1 MRNAPI
7 LSGMRTEQPSN
18 RLFAITDFAIRIAAI
33 GRASSLQSRFPA
45 LRTDADALLF
55 SAKSFTAAMLA
66 YYIALRAG
74 VPKPSWAIVTVY
86 IVSQNSA
93 GASLS
98 RGVYR
103 FAGTI
108 IGAVATVAIIP
119 CFVNDPLVCSVVLA
133 SWIGLCLYLSL
144 LDRTARA
151 YAFVLSG
158 YTASLIGFPG
168 VFNPAA
174 IFDTASVRVQEIS
187 IGILCA
193 VLVHRFV
200 LPKRMTG
207 QFTAKLSATLRDA
220 RRLAGDALHGSSGE
234 AIRRDRDRL
243 AGDLLALQGL
253 AGHLPYDPVPVT
265 PSRQTL
271 QLIHD
276 RLARLLPLATEVGD
290 RIHALRSGD
299 HGLPDELAAL
309 MDEAGRW
316 LVVADGAVRDAVAIR
331 LVDRARTVRTGIAAQ
346 AVTVGDR
353 LAANLAG
360 HLAEMFGLLHECDRL
375 ERIIVRSGGRTA
387 IAATRP
393 PDAASHRRAR
403 RATGYVYHRDPWM
416 AARSALGAVAGIVI
430 GCAFWIWSAWPEGG
444 MAVSILGVCCALF
457 GNVDTPAPNVVKYM
471 TGSVAGVAISL
482 LYSFAILPRV
492 TDFAGLVAVLA
503 PAFLFAGSLQA
514 RPPTTYMALGITLTI
529 PILSGLGA
537 TYAGDFAG
545 SLNSVIALFAAT
557 GFAVVSMSLFQ
568 TIPVDAAIGR
578 LLRLNRQD
586 VRRRALGGGSNEAL
600 WTSLMIDRT
609 ALLLPR
615 LRLSGTSHP
624 DVLDDTLHHLRVGHA
639 AGRLSQA
646 IRHLDGNDGGI
657 AHDGFELLTAIALRF
672 GPGYR
677 AGPSDALA
685 LRRRIEA
692 LTARVADA
700 PIADRALLLDLLIDL
715 RFALGPGG
723 AMTWENDR

>member
-1 MRNAPI
+1 
-7 LSGMRTEQPSN
+7 MRTNSPSN
-18 RLFAITDFAIRIAAI
+18 RLLTATGIA
-33 GRASSLQSRFPA
+33 L

-55 SAKSFTAAMLA
+55 SVKSFAAAMLA

-86 IVSQNSA
+86 IVSQTSA

-108 IGAVATVAIIP
+108 VGAAATVAIIP

-133 SWIGLCLYLSL
+133 GWIGLCLYLSL

-220 RRLAGDALHGSSGE
+220 RRLAGDALRGSSGPE
-234 AIRRDRDRL
+234 IRRDRDRL

-253 AGHLPYDPVPVT
+253 AGHLPYDPVPVA
-265 PSRQTL
+265 PSRETL
-271 QLIHD
+271 HLIHD

-299 HGLPDELAAL
+299 RGLPDELPDELAAL
-309 MDEAGRW
+309 LDEAGRW
-316 LVVADGAVRDAVAIR
+316 LAAADAAGRDAVAIR
-331 LVDRARTVRTGIAAQ
+331 LIDRARTLRAGIAAE
-346 AVTVGDR
+346 AVTAGDR

-360 HLAEMFGLLHECDRL
+360 HLAEMIGLLHECDRL
-375 ERIIVRSGGRTA
+375 GRIVGRSSARTA
-387 IAATRP
+387 IAATML
-393 PDAASHRRAR
+393 PDAASHRRAG

-416 AARSALGAVAGIVI
+416 AAWSALGAVAGIVI

-444 MAVSILGVCCALF
+444 LAVSILGVCCALF

-471 TGSVAGVAISL
+471 TGSVVGVAVSL
-482 LYSFAILPRV
+482 VYGFAILPRV
-492 TDFAGLVAVLA
+492 TDFAGLAAVLA
-503 PAFLFAGSLQA
+503 PAFLVAGSLQA

-545 SLNSVIALFAAT
+545 SLNSVVALFAAT

-578 LLRLNRQD
+578 LLRLNRRD
-586 VRRRALGGGSNEAL
+586 VRRRALGGAPDEAL

-615 LRLSGTSHP
+615 LRLSGASHP

-639 AGRLSQA
+639 AGRLHRA
-646 IRHLDGNDGGI
+646 IRHLGGNDGASDGEI
-657 AHDGFELLTAIALRF
+657 AYDGFELLTAIALRF

-677 AGPSDALA
+677 AGPSDTIALH
-685 LRRRIEA
+685 RRIEA
-692 LTARVADA
+692 LTARIADGPIVDGPTA
-700 PIADRALLLDLLIDL
+700 DGPIADRALLLDLLIDL

-723 AMTWENDR
+723 AATWENDR

>member
-1 MRNAPI
+1 M
-7 LSGMRTEQPSN
+7 
-18 RLFAITDFAIRIAAI
+18 
-33 GRASSLQSRFPA
+33 
-45 LRTDADALLF
+45 RTDADALLF
-55 SAKSFTAAMLA
+55 SAKSFAAAMLA

-103 FAGTI
+103 FAGTVV
-108 IGAVATVAIIP
+108 GAVATVAIIP
-119 CFVNDPLVCSVVLA
+119 SFVNDPIVCSMVLA
-133 SWIGLCLYLSL
+133 GWIGLCLTLSL

-220 RRLAGDALHGSSGE
+220 RRLAGDALRGNSGQE
-234 AIRRDRDRL
+234 TRRDRDRL

-265 PSRQTL
+265 PSLETL

-276 RLARLLPLATEVGD
+276 RLARLLPLATEVEE
-290 RIHALRSGD
+290 RIHALRTGNHS
-299 HGLPDELAAL
+299 LPDDLTALLGGLDCWFAA
-309 MDEAGRW
+309 
-316 LVVADGAVRDAVAIR
+316 ADAVGRDAGAIQ
-331 LVDRARTVRTGIAAQ
+331 LIHRARTVRTRIAAD

-360 HLAEMFGLLHECDRL
+360 HLAEMIGLLHECDRL
-375 ERIIVRSGGRTA
+375 ERSLAR
-387 IAATRP
+387 AAARP
-393 PDAASHRRAR
+393 PDSASHLRSG

-416 AARSALGAVAGIVI
+416 AARSALGAVVGIVI

-444 MAVSILGVCCALF
+444 LAVSILGVCCALF

-471 TGSVAGVAISL
+471 AGSVVGVAVSL
-482 LYSFAILPRV
+482 VYSFVVLPRV

-503 PAFLFAGSLQA
+503 PAFLVAGSLQA
-514 RPPTTYMALGITLTI
+514 RPPTAFMALGITLTI

-537 TYAGDFAG
+537 TYASDFAG
-545 SLNSVIALFAAT
+545 SLNSIVALFAAT

-586 VRRRALGGGSNEAL
+586 VRRRALGGGPDEAH

-639 AGRLSQA
+639 AGRLHQA
-646 IRHLDGNDGGI
+646 IRQVDADDGADNDGRIGN
-657 AHDGFELLTAIALRF
+657 DGFELLTAIALRF

-677 AGPSDALA
+677 AEPSDAIA
-685 LRRRIEA
+685 LHRRIET
-692 LTARVADA
+692 LMAR
-700 PIADRALLLDLLIDL
+700 IAESPTVDRVRLLDLLIDL
-715 RFALGPGG
+715 RFALGPSG
-723 AMTWENDR
+723 AMNWENDR

>member
-1 MRNAPI
+1 
-7 LSGMRTEQPSN
+7 MRTEHPS
-18 RLFAITDFAIRIAAI
+18 IRPLAATWIVAAWIVAAWIAAAWISI
-33 GRASSLQSRFPA
+33 GRAAPVQSRLPA
-45 LRTDADALLF
+45 LRADADALLF
-55 SAKSFTAAMLA
+55 SAKSFAAAMLA

-74 VPKPSWAIVTVY
+74 LPKPYWAILTVY

-98 RGVYR
+98 RGVHR
-103 FAGTI
+103 FAGTLA
-108 IGAVATVAIIP
+108 GAVATVAIIP
-119 CFVNDPLVCSVVLA
+119 CFVNEPIVCSAVLA
-133 SWIGLCLYLSL
+133 CWIGLCLYLSL

-158 YTASLIGFPG
+158 YTASLIGFPS
-168 VFNPAA
+168 VFDPAA
-174 IFDTASVRVQEIS
+174 VFDTASVRVQEIS

-193 VLVHRFV
+193 VLLHRFI

-207 QFTAKLSATLRDA
+207 QFTARLSATLRDA
-220 RRLAGDALHGSSGE
+220 RRLAGDALAGTSGPQ
-234 AIRRDRDRL
+234 IRRDRDRL
-243 AGDLLALQGL
+243 AADLLALQGL

-265 PSRQTL
+265 PSRETL

-276 RLARLLPLATEVGD
+276 RLARLLPLATDVED
-290 RIHALRSGD
+290 RIHALRTGGHSPPG
-299 HGLPDELAAL
+299 ELAAL
-309 MDEAGRW
+309 LDGVGRW
-316 LVVADGAVRDAVAIR
+316 SATADAAGRDAVAVQLIE
-331 LVDRARTVRTGIAAQ
+331 RARTARMRIAAN
-346 AVTVGDR
+346 AATAGDR
-353 LAANLAG
+353 IAANLAG
-360 HLAEMFGLLHECDRL
+360 HLAEMTGLLHECDRL
-375 ERIIVRSGGRTA
+375 ERSLARAAVRS
-387 IAATRP
+387 
-393 PDAASHRRAR
+393 PDAASHLRSG

-416 AARSALGAVAGIVI
+416 AARSALGAVVGIVV

-444 MAVSILGVCCALF
+444 LAASILGVCCALF

-471 TGSVAGVAISL
+471 IGSVAGVAVSL
-482 LYSFAILPRV
+482 VYSFVILPRV

-503 PAFLFAGSLQA
+503 PAFLIAGSLQA
-514 RPPTTYMALGITLTI
+514 RPPTAFMALGITLTI

-545 SLNSVIALFAAT
+545 SLNSVVALFAAM
-557 GFAVVSMSLFQ
+557 GFAAVSMSLFQ

-586 VRRRALGGGSNEAL
+586 VRRRALGGGPDEAH

-615 LRLSGTSHP
+615 LRLSGKPHP

-639 AGRLSQA
+639 AGRLHRA
-646 IRHLDGNDGGI
+646 IRHSDVNDGGSNEGRI
-657 AHDGFELLTAIALRF
+657 GRDGFELLTAIALRF

-677 AGPSDALA
+677 AGPSDAVA
-685 LRRRIEA
+685 LHRRIET
-692 LTARVADA
+692 LMAR
-700 PIADRALLLDLLIDL
+700 IADSPIKDRVQLLDLLIDL

-723 AMTWENDR
+723 AVTWENGR

>member
-1 MRNAPI
+1 M
-7 LSGMRTEQPSN
+7 N
-18 RLFAITDFAIRIAAI
+18 RFLTATGIA
-33 GRASSLQSRFPA
+33 L
-45 LRTDADALLF
+45 LRSDADALLF
-55 SAKSFTAAMLA
+55 SAKSFAAAMLA

-93 GASLS
+93 GASLG

-108 IGAVATVAIIP
+108 VGAVATVAIVP

-133 SWIGLCLYLSL
+133 GWIGLCLYFSL

-168 VFNPAA
+168 VFHPAA

-220 RRLAGDALHGSSGE
+220 RRLAGDALHGRSGQGF
-234 AIRRDRDRL
+234 RHDRDRL

-253 AGHLPYDPVPVT
+253 AAHLPYDPVPVT
-265 PSRQTL
+265 PSLETL
-271 QLIHD
+271 HLIHD

-299 HGLPDELAAL
+299 RSLRNERPNELADELAAL
-309 MDEAGRW
+309 
-316 LVVADGAVRDAVAIR
+316 LDGAGDWLAAADAAGRDAVAIR
-331 LVDRARTVRTGIAAQ
+331 LIDRARTLRTRIAAE
-346 AVTVGDR
+346 AATAGDR

-360 HLAEMFGLLHECDRL
+360 HLAEMIGLLHECDRL
-375 ERIIVRSGGRTA
+375 GRIVGRSSARTA
-387 IAATRP
+387 LATPRP
-393 PDAASHRRAR
+393 PDAASHRRAG

-444 MAVSILGVCCALF
+444 LAVSILGVCCALF

-471 TGSVAGVAISL
+471 TGSVVGVAVSL
-482 LYSFAILPRV
+482 VYSFAILPRV
-492 TDFAGLVAVLA
+492 TDFAGLAAVLA
-503 PAFLFAGSLQA
+503 PAFLVAGSLQA
-514 RPPTTYMALGITLTI
+514 RPTTAYMALGITLTI

-537 TYAGDFAG
+537 SYAGDFAG
-545 SLNSVIALFAAT
+545 SLNSVVALFAAT
-557 GFAVVSMSLFQ
+557 GFAVASMSLFQ

-578 LLRLNRQD
+578 LLRLNRRD
-586 VRRRALGGGSNEAL
+586 VRRRALGGAPDEAL

-639 AGRLSQA
+639 AGRLHRA
-646 IRHLDGNDGGI
+646 IRHLGANDGEI

-677 AGPSDALA
+677 AGPSDATA
-685 LRRRIEA
+685 LHRRIEA
-692 LTARVADA
+692 LAARIADS
-700 PIADRALLLDLLIDL
+700 PPADRALLLDLLIDL

-723 AMTWENDR
+723 AVSWETDR

>member
-1 MRNAPI
+1 
-7 LSGMRTEQPSN
+7 MRTEHPSK
-18 RLFAITDFAIRIAAI
+18 RHFAITGIAAI
-33 GRASSLQSRFPA
+33 GRAWSLQSRLPV
-45 LRTDADALLF
+45 LRADADALLF
-55 SAKSFTAAMLA
+55 SAKSFAAAMLA

-103 FAGTI
+103 FVGTI
-108 IGAVATVAIIP
+108 VGAVATVAIIP
-119 CFVNDPLVCSVVLA
+119 CFVNDPIVCSVVLA

-220 RRLAGDALHGSSGE
+220 RRLAGDALRGSSGQ

-253 AGHLPYDPVPVT
+253 AAHLPYDPVPVT
-265 PSRQTL
+265 PSLETL
-271 QLIHD
+271 QLVHD
-276 RLARLLPLATEVGD
+276 RLARLLPLATEVED
-290 RIHALRSGD
+290 RIHALRTGD
-299 HGLPDELAAL
+299 HHLPDELTALLDGVGHWVAA
-309 MDEAGRW
+309 
-316 LVVADGAVRDAVAIR
+316 ADAADRDAVAIR
-331 LVDRARTVRTGIAAQ
+331 LIDRAKTVRTRIAEEAMT
-346 AVTVGDR
+346 AGDR
-353 LAANLAG
+353 LASNLAG
-360 HLAEMFGLLHECDRL
+360 HLAEMIGLLHECDRL
-375 ERIIVRSGGRTA
+375 ERIIVRRGVRRGARTA
-387 IAATRP
+387 IAASRP
-393 PDAASHRRAR
+393 PAAASHLRSR

-457 GNVDTPAPNVVKYM
+457 GNVDTPVPNVVKF
-471 TGSVAGVAISL
+471 TVGSVAGVAISL
-482 LYSFAILPRV
+482 AYSFVILPRV

-503 PAFLFAGSLQA
+503 PTFLFAGSLQA
-514 RPPTTYMALGITLTI
+514 RPPSTYMALGITLTI

-537 TYAGDFAG
+537 TYTGDFAG

-557 GFAVVSMSLFQ
+557 GFAVVSMGLFQ

-586 VRRRALGGGSNEAL
+586 VRRRALGGGSDEAL

-615 LRLSGTSHP
+615 LRLSRKSHP

-639 AGRLSQA
+639 ANRFYQA
-646 IRHLDGNDGGI
+646 IRHLDGNDGEIGY
-657 AHDGFELLTAIALRF
+657 DGVELLTAIALRF

-677 AGPSDALA
+677 AEPSDAVA
-685 LRRRIEA
+685 LHRRIEA
-692 LTARVADA
+692 LMARIADS
-700 PIADRALLLDLLIDL
+700 PIADRIQLLDLLIDL
-715 RFALGPGG
+715 RFALGLGS
-723 AMTWENDR
+723 AVNRENDR

>member
-1 MRNAPI
+1 MRN
-7 LSGMRTEQPSN
+7 EQPSN
-18 RLFAITDFAIRIAAI
+18 RLFAITGIAAI
-33 GRASSLQSRFPA
+33 GRAWSLQSRMPV
-45 LRTDADALLF
+45 LRADADALLF
-55 SAKSFTAAMLA
+55 SAKSFAAAMLA

-103 FAGTI
+103 FVGTI
-108 IGAVATVAIIP
+108 VGAVATVAIIP
-119 CFVNDPLVCSVVLA
+119 CFVNDPIVCSVVLA

-200 LPKRMTG
+200 LPKRMTD
-207 QFTAKLSATLRDA
+207 QFTARLSETLRDA
-220 RRLAGDALHGSSGE
+220 RRLAGDALRGSSGQ

-265 PSRQTL
+265 PSRETL

-290 RIHALRSGD
+290 RIHALRTGD
-299 HGLPDELAAL
+299 HRLHDELTALLDGVGHWVAA
-309 MDEAGRW
+309 AHA
-316 LVVADGAVRDAVAIR
+316 ADRDAVAIR
-331 LVDRARTVRTGIAAQ
+331 LIDRAKTVRARMAAE
-346 AVTVGDR
+346 AMTAGDG

-360 HLAEMFGLLHECDRL
+360 HLAEMICLLHECDRL
-375 ERIIVRSGGRTA
+375 ERIIVRRGAWTGTRTA
-387 IAATRP
+387 TAAARP
-393 PDAASHRRAR
+393 PDAASPLRSR

-471 TGSVAGVAISL
+471 VGSVAGVAISL
-482 LYSFAILPRV
+482 VYSFVILPRV
-492 TDFAGLVAVLA
+492 TDFTGLVAVLA

-537 TYAGDFAG
+537 TYSGDFAG
-545 SLNSVIALFAAT
+545 SLNSIIALFAAT
-557 GFAVVSMSLFQ
+557 GFAVVSMGLFQ

-578 LLRLNRQD
+578 LIRLNRQD
-586 VRRRALGGGSNEAL
+586 VRRRALGGGSDEAL

-615 LRLSGTSHP
+615 LRLSGKSYP

-639 AGRLSQA
+639 ASRFYQA
-646 IRHLDGNDGGI
+646 IRHVDGNDGANDDSEIGY
-657 AHDGFELLTAIALRF
+657 DGFELLTAIALRF

-677 AGPSDALA
+677 AEPSDAIA
-685 LRRRIEA
+685 LHRRIEA
-692 LTARVADA
+692 LMVRIADS
-700 PIADRALLLDLLIDL
+700 PIADRILLLDLLIDL

-723 AMTWENDR
+723 AVYRENDR

>member
-1 MRNAPI
+1 
-7 LSGMRTEQPSN
+7 MRTEHPSN
-18 RLFAITDFAIRIAAI
+18 RLVTATGIAIWIAAI
-33 GRASSLQSRFPA
+33 GRACSRQSWTPA
-45 LRTDADALLF
+45 LRADADALLF
-55 SAKSFTAAMLA
+55 SVKSFAAAMLA
-66 YYIALRAG
+66 YYFALRVG
-74 VPKPSWAIVTVY
+74 LPKPSWAILTVY

-103 FAGTI
+103 FAGTVV
-108 IGAVATVAIIP
+108 GAVATVAIIP
-119 CFVNDPLVCSVVLA
+119 FFVNDPIVCSVVLA
-133 SWIGLCLYLSL
+133 CWIGLCLYLSL

-158 YTASLIGFPG
+158 YTASLIGFPS

-174 IFDTASVRVQEIS
+174 VFDTASVRVQEIS

-193 VLVHRFV
+193 ILVHRFI

-207 QFTAKLSATLRDA
+207 QFAAKLSATLRDA
-220 RRLAGDALHGSSGE
+220 RRLAGDALRGTSGQVT
-234 AIRRDRDRL
+234 RRDRDRL

-265 PSRQTL
+265 PSLETL

-276 RLARLLPLATEVGD
+276 RLARLLPLATEVVD
-290 RIHALRSGD
+290 RVHALRSGN
-299 HGLPDELAAL
+299 HTLPDELTVLLGEVEHWFAAA
-309 MDEAGRW
+309 DAAGRD
-316 LVVADGAVRDAVAIR
+316 VVAIR
-331 LVDRARTVRTGIAAQ
+331 LIDRAQTVRTRIAAD
-346 AVTVGDR
+346 AVTAGDR
-353 LAANLAG
+353 LAANLVG
-360 HLAEMFGLLHECDRL
+360 YLAEMICLLHDCDRL
-375 ERIIVRSGGRTA
+375 ERTIITA
-387 IAATRP
+387 QSSDT
-393 PDAASHRRAR
+393 ASHLRSR

-444 MAVSILGVCCALF
+444 LAVSILGVCCALF
-457 GNVDTPAPNVVKYM
+457 GNVDVPAPNVVKYM
-471 TGSVAGVAISL
+471 AGSVAGVAISL
-482 LYSFAILPRV
+482 IYSFVILPRV
-492 TDFAGLVAVLA
+492 TDFVGLVAVLA

-514 RPPTTYMALGITLTI
+514 RPPTTFMALGITLTI
-529 PILSGLGA
+529 PILSGLGTA
-537 TYAGDFAG
+537 YAGDFAG
-545 SLNSVIALFAAT
+545 SLNSVIALFAAI

-586 VRRRALGGGSNEAL
+586 VRQRALGGGPDEAR

-615 LRLSGTSHP
+615 LRLSGKSHP

-639 AGRLSQA
+639 ASRLYQA
-646 IRHLDGNDGGI
+646 IRQVDANDGGNNDGQI
-657 AHDGFELLTAIALRF
+657 SHDGFELLTAIALRF

-677 AGPSDALA
+677 AGLSDAIA
-685 LRRRIEA
+685 LQRRIGM
-692 LTARVADA
+692 LMARVADSS
-700 PIADRALLLDLLIDL
+700 IKDRDLLLDLLIDL
-715 RFALGPGG
+715 RFALGPSG
-723 AMTWENDR
+723 ASNWENDR

>member
-1 MRNAPI
+1 
-7 LSGMRTEQPSN
+7 MRTEHPSN
-18 RLFAITDFAIRIAAI
+18 RLFAVTGIAIRIAAI
-33 GRASSLQSRFPA
+33 GHAWSLQSRFPA

-55 SAKSFTAAMLA
+55 SAKSFAAAMLA

-103 FAGTI
+103 FAGTVV
-108 IGAVATVAIIP
+108 GAVATVAIIP
-119 CFVNDPLVCSVVLA
+119 SFVNDPIVCSMVLA
-133 SWIGLCLYLSL
+133 GWIGLCLTLSL

-220 RRLAGDALHGSSGE
+220 RRLAGDALRGNSGQE
-234 AIRRDRDRL
+234 TRRDRDRL

-265 PSRQTL
+265 PNLETL

-276 RLARLLPLATEVGD
+276 RLVRLLPLATEVEE
-290 RIHALRSGD
+290 RIHALRTGNHS
-299 HGLPDELAAL
+299 LPDDLTALLGELDCWFAA
-309 MDEAGRW
+309 
-316 LVVADGAVRDAVAIR
+316 ADAVGRDAGAIQ
-331 LVDRARTVRTGIAAQ
+331 LIHRARTVRTRIAAD

-360 HLAEMFGLLHECDRL
+360 HLAEMIGLLHECDRL
-375 ERIIVRSGGRTA
+375 ERSLAR
-387 IAATRP
+387 AAARP
-393 PDAASHRRAR
+393 PDSASHLRSG

-430 GCAFWIWSAWPEGG
+430 GCALWIWSAWPEGG
-444 MAVSILGVCCALF
+444 LAVSILGVCCALF

-471 TGSVAGVAISL
+471 AGSVVGVAVSL
-482 LYSFAILPRV
+482 VYSFVVLPRV

-503 PAFLFAGSLQA
+503 PAFLVAGSLQA
-514 RPPTTYMALGITLTI
+514 RPPTAFMALGITLTI

-545 SLNSVIALFAAT
+545 SLNSIVALFAAT

-586 VRRRALGGGSNEAL
+586 VRRRALGGGPDEAH

-639 AGRLSQA
+639 AGRLHQA
-646 IRHLDGNDGGI
+646 IRQVDADDGADNDGRIGN
-657 AHDGFELLTAIALRF
+657 DGFELLTAIVLRF

-677 AGPSDALA
+677 AEPSDAVA
-685 LRRRIEA
+685 LHRRIET
-692 LTARVADA
+692 LMARIAES
-700 PIADRALLLDLLIDL
+700 PTADRVRLLDLLINL
-715 RFALGPGG
+715 RFALGPSG
-723 AMTWENDR
+723 AMNWENDR

>member
-1 MRNAPI
+1 
-7 LSGMRTEQPSN
+7 MRTEQPSN
-18 RLFAITDFAIRIAAI
+18 RLFAITGIAAI
-33 GRASSLQSRFPA
+33 GRAWSLQSRMPE

-55 SAKSFTAAMLA
+55 SAKSFAAAMLA

-103 FAGTI
+103 FVGTI
-108 IGAVATVAIIP
+108 VGAVATVAIIP
-119 CFVNDPLVCSVVLA
+119 CFVNDPIVCSVVLA
-133 SWIGLCLYLSL
+133 GWIGLCLYLSL

-168 VFNPAA
+168 VFDPAA

-220 RRLAGDALHGSSGE
+220 RRLAEDALRGSSGQ

-253 AGHLPYDPVPVT
+253 AAHLPYDPVPVK
-265 PSRQTL
+265 PNRQTL

-276 RLARLLPLATEVGD
+276 RLAQLLPLATEVED
-290 RIHALRSGD
+290 RIHALRTGD
-299 HGLPDELAAL
+299 HRLPDDLTGL
-309 MDEAGRW
+309 
-316 LVVADGAVRDAVAIR
+316 LDGAGHWIAAADAADRDAVAIR
-331 LVDRARTVRTGIAAQ
+331 LIDRAKTVRTRMAAE
-346 AVTVGDR
+346 AMTVGDR

-360 HLAEMFGLLHECDRL
+360 HLAEMIGLLHECDRL
-375 ERIIVRSGGRTA
+375 ERIIGRGARTGTRTA
-387 IAATRP
+387 IAAARP
-393 PDAASHRRAR
+393 PDAALHLRSR

-444 MAVSILGVCCALF
+444 LAVSILGVCCALF

-471 TGSVAGVAISL
+471 VGSVAGVAISL
-482 LYSFAILPRV
+482 VYSFVILPRV
-492 TDFAGLVAVLA
+492 TDFAGLAAVLA
-503 PAFLFAGSLQA
+503 PAFLIAGSLQA

-545 SLNSVIALFAAT
+545 WLNSVIALFAAT
-557 GFAVVSMSLFQ
+557 GFAVVSMGLFQ
-568 TIPVDAAIGR
+568 TIPADAAIGR
-578 LLRLNRQD
+578 LLRLNRRD
-586 VRRRALGGGSNEAL
+586 VRRRALGGGSDEAL

-615 LRLSGTSHP
+615 LRLSGKSHP

-639 AGRLSQA
+639 ASRFYQA
-646 IRHLDGNDGGI
+646 IRHVDGNDG
-657 AHDGFELLTAIALRF
+657 ANNDGKIGCDGLELLTAIALRF

-677 AGPSDALA
+677 AGPSDAIA
-685 LRRRIEA
+685 LHRRIEA
-692 LTARVADA
+692 LMSRIADS
-700 PIADRALLLDLLIDL
+700 PIADRVLLLDLLIDL

-723 AMTWENDR
+723 AVNCENDR

>member
-1 MRNAPI
+1 
-7 LSGMRTEQPSN
+7 MRTHHPSN
-18 RLFAITDFAIRIAAI
+18 RLLTATGIA
-33 GRASSLQSRFPA
+33 L

-55 SAKSFTAAMLA
+55 SAKSFAAAMLA

-86 IVSQNSA
+86 IVSQTSA

-108 IGAVATVAIIP
+108 VGAAATVAIVP

-133 SWIGLCLYLSL
+133 GWIGLCLYLSL

-220 RRLAGDALHGSSGE
+220 RRLAGDALHGSSGPE
-234 AIRRDRDRL
+234 IRRDRDRL

-265 PSRQTL
+265 PSRETL
-271 QLIHD
+271 HLIHD

-290 RIHALRSGD
+290 RIHALHSKDRS
-299 HGLPDELAAL
+299 LPDALAAL
-309 MDEAGRW
+309 LDEAGRW
-316 LVVADGAVRDAVAIR
+316 LAAADAAGRDAVAIR
-331 LVDRARTVRTGIAAQ
+331 LIDRARTLRTRIAGE
-346 AVTVGDR
+346 AVTAGDR

-360 HLAEMFGLLHECDRL
+360 HLAELIGLLHECDRL
-375 ERIIVRSGGRTA
+375 GRIVVRSSARTA
-387 IAATRP
+387 IAATMP
-393 PDAASHRRAR
+393 PDAASHRPSG

-444 MAVSILGVCCALF
+444 LAVSILGVCCALF

-471 TGSVAGVAISL
+471 TGSLVGVAVSL
-482 LYSFAILPRV
+482 VYGFAILPRV
-492 TDFAGLVAVLA
+492 TDFVGLAAVLA
-503 PAFLFAGSLQA
+503 PAFLVAGSLQA

-537 TYAGDFAG
+537 SYAGDFAG
-545 SLNSVIALFAAT
+545 SLNSVVALFAAT

-578 LLRLNRQD
+578 LLRLNRRD
-586 VRRRALGGGSNEAL
+586 VRRRALGGAPDEAL

-615 LRLSGTSHP
+615 LRLSGASHP

-639 AGRLSQA
+639 AGRLHRA
-646 IRHLDGNDGGI
+646 IRHLDGKDGPSDGEI

-677 AGPSDALA
+677 AGPSDASA
-685 LRRRIEA
+685 LHRRVEA
-692 LTARVADA
+692 LMARIAESPTADG
-700 PIADRALLLDLLIDL
+700 PTADRALLLDLLIDL

-723 AMTWENDR
+723 AVAWENDR

>member
-1 MRNAPI
+1 
-7 LSGMRTEQPSN
+7 MRTHHPSN
-18 RLFAITDFAIRIAAI
+18 RLLTATGIA
-33 GRASSLQSRFPA
+33 F

-55 SAKSFTAAMLA
+55 SAKSFAAAMLA

-86 IVSQNSA
+86 IVSQTSA

-108 IGAVATVAIIP
+108 VGAVATVAIIP

-133 SWIGLCLYLSL
+133 GWIGLCFYLSL

-220 RRLAGDALHGSSGE
+220 RRLAGDALRGSSGPE
-234 AIRRDRDRL
+234 IRRDRDRL

-265 PSRQTL
+265 PSRETL
-271 QLIHD
+271 HLIHD

-299 HGLPDELAAL
+299 RSLPDELPDELPNELAAL
-309 MDEAGRW
+309 LDEAGRW
-316 LVVADGAVRDAVAIR
+316 LAAADAAGRDAVAIR
-331 LVDRARTVRTGIAAQ
+331 LIDRARTLRTRIAAE
-346 AVTVGDR
+346 AATAGDR

-360 HLAEMFGLLHECDRL
+360 HLAEMIGLLHECDRL
-375 ERIIVRSGGRTA
+375 GRIVGRSSARTA
-387 IAATRP
+387 IAATMP
-393 PDAASHRRAR
+393 PDAASHRRAG

-444 MAVSILGVCCALF
+444 LAVSILGVCCALF

-471 TGSVAGVAISL
+471 TGSVIGVAVSL
-482 LYSFAILPRV
+482 VYGFAILPRV
-492 TDFAGLVAVLA
+492 TDFAGLAAVLA
-503 PAFLFAGSLQA
+503 PAFLVAGSLQA

-537 TYAGDFAG
+537 SYAGDFAG
-545 SLNSVIALFAAT
+545 SLNSVVALFAAT

-578 LLRLNRQD
+578 LLRLNRRD
-586 VRRRALGGGSNEAL
+586 VRRRALGGAPDEAL

-615 LRLSGTSHP
+615 LRLSGASHP

-639 AGRLSQA
+639 VGRLHRA
-646 IRHLDGNDGGI
+646 IRRLDASDGASDGEI

-677 AGPSDALA
+677 VGPSDAAA
-685 LRRRIEA
+685 LHRRIEA
-692 LTARVADA
+692 LTARIADS
-700 PIADRALLLDLLIDL
+700 PIANRALLLDLLIDL

-723 AMTWENDR
+723 AATWENDR

>member
-1 MRNAPI
+1 
-7 LSGMRTEQPSN
+7 MRTHSPSN
-18 RLFAITDFAIRIAAI
+18 RLLTATGIA
-33 GRASSLQSRFPA
+33 L

-55 SAKSFTAAMLA
+55 SAKSFAAAMLA

-86 IVSQNSA
+86 IVSQTSA

-108 IGAVATVAIIP
+108 VGAAATVAIVP

-133 SWIGLCLYLSL
+133 GWIGLCLYLSL

-220 RRLAGDALHGSSGE
+220 RRLAGDALHGSSGPE
-234 AIRRDRDRL
+234 IRRDRDRL

-265 PSRQTL
+265 PSRETL
-271 QLIHD
+271 HLIHD
-276 RLARLLPLATEVGD
+276 RLARLLPLATEVAD

-299 HGLPDELAAL
+299 RSLPDELAAL
-309 MDEAGRW
+309 LDEAGHW
-316 LVVADGAVRDAVAIR
+316 LAAADAAGRDAVAIR
-331 LVDRARTVRTGIAAQ
+331 LIDRARTLRTRIAGE
-346 AVTVGDR
+346 AVTAGDR

-360 HLAEMFGLLHECDRL
+360 HLAELIGLLHECDRL
-375 ERIIVRSGGRTA
+375 GRIVVRSSARTA
-387 IAATRP
+387 IAATMP
-393 PDAASHRRAR
+393 PDAASHRRAG

-444 MAVSILGVCCALF
+444 LAVSILGVCCALF

-471 TGSVAGVAISL
+471 TGSLVGVAVSL
-482 LYSFAILPRV
+482 VYGFAILPRV
-492 TDFAGLVAVLA
+492 TDFAGLAAVLA
-503 PAFLFAGSLQA
+503 PAFLVAGSLQA

-537 TYAGDFAG
+537 SYAGDFAG
-545 SLNSVIALFAAT
+545 SLNSVVALFAAT

-578 LLRLNRQD
+578 LLRLNRRD
-586 VRRRALGGGSNEAL
+586 VRRRALGGAPDEAL

-615 LRLSGTSHP
+615 LRLSGASHP

-639 AGRLSQA
+639 AGRLHRA
-646 IRHLDGNDGGI
+646 IRHLDGNDGASDGEI
-657 AHDGFELLTAIALRF
+657 AHDGFELLTAVALRF

-677 AGPSDALA
+677 AGPSDATA
-685 LRRRIEA
+685 LHRRIEA
-692 LTARVADA
+692 LMARIAESPTAG
-700 PIADRALLLDLLIDL
+700 RALLLDLLIDL

-723 AMTWENDR
+723 AVAWETDR

>member
-1 MRNAPI
+1 MPV
-7 LSGMRTEQPSN
+7 L
-18 RLFAITDFAIRIAAI
+18 
-33 GRASSLQSRFPA
+33 RA
-45 LRTDADALLF
+45 DADALLF
-55 SAKSFTAAMLA
+55 SAKSFAAAMLA
-66 YYIALRAG
+66 YYIALRTG

-103 FAGTI
+103 FVGTI
-108 IGAVATVAIIP
+108 GGAVATVAIIP
-119 CFVNDPLVCSVVLA
+119 CFVNDPIVCSVVLA

-207 QFTAKLSATLRDA
+207 QFTARLSATLRDA
-220 RRLAGDALHGSSGE
+220 RRLAGDALRGSSGQ

-253 AGHLPYDPVPVT
+253 AAHLPYDPVPVT
-265 PSRQTL
+265 PSRETL

-276 RLARLLPLATEVGD
+276 RLARLLPLATEVED
-290 RIHALRSGD
+290 RIHALRIGD
-299 HGLPDELAAL
+299 HRLPDELAAL
-309 MDEAGRW
+309 LDGVGHW
-316 LVVADGAVRDAVAIR
+316 VAAAHAADRDAVAIR
-331 LVDRARTVRTGIAAQ
+331 LIDRAKTVRTRIAEEAMT
-346 AVTVGDR
+346 AGDR

-360 HLAEMFGLLHECDRL
+360 HLAEMIGLLYECDRL
-375 ERIIVRSGGRTA
+375 ERIIVRRGTRTA
-387 IAATRP
+387 IAAARP
-393 PDAASHRRAR
+393 PAAASHLRSR

-444 MAVSILGVCCALF
+444 MAVSILGVCCSLF
-457 GNVDTPAPNVVKYM
+457 GNVDTPVPNVVKYM
-471 TGSVAGVAISL
+471 IGSVAGVAISL
-482 LYSFAILPRV
+482 AYSFVILPRV

-545 SLNSVIALFAAT
+545 SLNSIIALFAAT
-557 GFAVVSMSLFQ
+557 GFAVVSMGLFQ

-586 VRRRALGGGSNEAL
+586 VRRRALGGGSDEAL

-615 LRLSGTSHP
+615 LRLSGKSHP

-639 AGRLSQA
+639 ASRFYQA
-646 IRHLDGNDGGI
+646 IRHLDGNDGANDDGEI
-657 AHDGFELLTAIALRF
+657 GYDGFELLTAIALRF

-677 AGPSDALA
+677 AGPSDAVA
-685 LRRRIEA
+685 LHRRIEA
-692 LTARVADA
+692 LTARIADS
-700 PIADRALLLDLLIDL
+700 PIADRSLLLDLLIDL

-723 AMTWENDR
+723 AANRENDR

>member
-1 MRNAPI
+1 M
-7 LSGMRTEQPSN
+7 
-18 RLFAITDFAIRIAAI
+18 
-33 GRASSLQSRFPA
+33 
-45 LRTDADALLF
+45 DALLF
-55 SAKSFTAAMLA
+55 SAKSFAAAMLA

-108 IGAVATVAIIP
+108 VGAVATVAIIP
-119 CFVNDPLVCSVVLA
+119 RFVNDPIVCSVVLA
-133 SWIGLCLYLSL
+133 GWIGLCLYLSL

-168 VFNPAA
+168 VFNPVA

-220 RRLAGDALHGSSGE
+220 RRLAGDALRGSSGQ

-253 AGHLPYDPVPVT
+253 AAHLPYDPVPVT
-265 PSRQTL
+265 PSRETL

-276 RLARLLPLATEVGD
+276 RLARLLPLATEVEG
-290 RIHALRSGD
+290 RIHALRTGSHTPPD
-299 HGLPDELAAL
+299 GLTALLDGVERWFAAA
-309 MDEAGRW
+309 DAAGR
-316 LVVADGAVRDAVAIR
+316 DAAAIR
-331 LVDRARTVRTGIAAQ
+331 LIDRARTVRTRIAAE

-360 HLAEMFGLLHECDRL
+360 HLAEMIGLLHECDRL
-375 ERIIVRSGGRTA
+375 ERIIERTGTRTVT
-387 IAATRP
+387 AATRS
-393 PDAASHRRAR
+393 PDAASHLRSG

-416 AARSALGAVAGIVI
+416 AARAALGAVAGIVI
-430 GCAFWIWSAWPEGG
+430 GCALWIWSAWPEGG

-471 TGSVAGVAISL
+471 AGSVAGVAISL
-482 LYSFAILPRV
+482 VYSFVILPRV
-492 TDFAGLVAVLA
+492 TEFAGLVAVLA
-503 PAFLFAGSLQA
+503 PAFLIAGSLQA

-529 PILSGLGA
+529 PILSGLSA

-545 SLNSVIALFAAT
+545 SLNSIIALFAAT

-568 TIPVDAAIGR
+568 TIPVDAAIDR

-586 VRRRALGGGSNEAL
+586 VRRRALGGGPDEAH

-615 LRLSGTSHP
+615 LRLSGKSHP

-639 AGRLSQA
+639 AGRFHQA
-646 IRHLDGNDGGI
+646 IRHVDVNDDRIGDDGI
-657 AHDGFELLTAIALRF
+657 ELLTAIALRF

-677 AGPSDALA
+677 AGPSDAIA
-685 LRRRIEA
+685 LHRRIEA
-692 LTARVADA
+692 LMARVADSS
-700 PIADRALLLDLLIDL
+700 IKDRVQLLDLLIDL
-715 RFALGPGG
+715 RFALGPSD
-723 AMTWENDR
+723 AVDWENGR

>member
-1 MRNAPI
+1 
-7 LSGMRTEQPSN
+7 MRTHSPSN
-18 RLFAITDFAIRIAAI
+18 RLLTATGIA
-33 GRASSLQSRFPA
+33 L

-55 SAKSFTAAMLA
+55 SAKSFAAAMLA

-93 GASLS
+93 GASLR

-108 IGAVATVAIIP
+108 VGAVATVAIIP

-133 SWIGLCLYLSL
+133 GWIGLCLYFSL

-220 RRLAGDALHGSSGE
+220 RRLAGDALHGRSGQE
-234 AIRRDRDRL
+234 IRRDRDRL

-265 PSRQTL
+265 PSRETL
-271 QLIHD
+271 HLIHD
-276 RLARLLPLATEVGD
+276 RLARLLPLATEVAD

-299 HGLPDELAAL
+299 HSLPNELPNELAAL
-309 MDEAGRW
+309 LDEAGHW
-316 LVVADGAVRDAVAIR
+316 LAAADAAGRDAVAIR
-331 LVDRARTVRTGIAAQ
+331 LIDRARTLRTRIAVEA
-346 AVTVGDR
+346 ATAGDR

-360 HLAEMFGLLHECDRL
+360 HLAEVIGLLHECDRL
-375 ERIIVRSGGRTA
+375 GRIVGRIVGRNGERTA
-387 IAATRP
+387 T
-393 PDAASHRRAR
+393 SHIQ

-416 AARSALGAVAGIVI
+416 AAWSALGAVAGIVI

-444 MAVSILGVCCALF
+444 LAVSILGVCCALF

-471 TGSVAGVAISL
+471 TGSVVGVAVSL
-482 LYSFAILPRV
+482 VYGFAILPRV
-492 TDFAGLVAVLA
+492 TDFAGLAAVLA
-503 PAFLFAGSLQA
+503 PAFLVAGSLQA

-537 TYAGDFAG
+537 SYAGDFAG
-545 SLNSVIALFAAT
+545 SLNSVVALFAAT

-578 LLRLNRQD
+578 LLRLNRRD
-586 VRRRALGGGSNEAL
+586 VRRRALGGAPDEAL

-615 LRLSGTSHP
+615 LRLSGASHP

-639 AGRLSQA
+639 AGRFHRA
-646 IRHLDGNDGGI
+646 IRHLDGNDGASDGEI
-657 AHDGFELLTAIALRF
+657 AYDGFELLTAIALRF

-677 AGPSDALA
+677 AGPSDATA
-685 LRRRIEA
+685 LHRRVEA
-692 LTARVADA
+692 LAARIADS
-700 PIADRALLLDLLIDL
+700 PPADRALLLDLLIDL

-723 AMTWENDR
+723 AVTWENDR

>member
-1 MRNAPI
+1 
-7 LSGMRTEQPSN
+7 MRTEHPPN
-18 RLFAITDFAIRIAAI
+18 RLLTATGIAAV
-33 GRASSLQSRFPA
+33 GRVCALQSRNPA
-45 LRTDADALLF
+45 LRADADALLF
-55 SAKSFTAAMLA
+55 SAKSFAAAMLA
-66 YYIALRAG
+66 CYISLRVG
-74 VPKPSWAIVTVY
+74 LPRPYWAILTVY
-86 IVSQNSA
+86 IVSQSSA

-103 FAGTI
+103 FAGTVV
-108 IGAVATVAIIP
+108 GAVATVAIVP
-119 CFVNDPLVCSVVLA
+119 CFVNDPIVCSVVLA
-133 SWIGLCLYLSL
+133 GWIGLCLYLSL
-144 LDRTARA
+144 LDRTARS

-220 RRLAGDALHGSSGE
+220 RRLAGDALRASSGQ

-253 AGHLPYDPVPVT
+253 AAHLPYDPVPVT
-265 PSRQTL
+265 PSRETL

-276 RLARLLPLATEVGD
+276 RLARLLPLATEVED
-290 RIHALRSGD
+290 RILALRTGS
-299 HGLPDELAAL
+299 HTPPDDLTALLDGVERWVAAA
-309 MDEAGRW
+309 DAAGR
-316 LVVADGAVRDAVAIR
+316 DAAAIR
-331 LVDRARTVRTGIAAQ
+331 LIDHARTLRTRIAAD

-360 HLAEMFGLLHECDRL
+360 HLSEMIGLLHECDRL
-375 ERIIVRSGGRTA
+375 ERTIGRTST
-387 IAATRP
+387 AAARSS
-393 PDAASHRRAR
+393 DAPSHLSSR

-416 AARSALGAVAGIVI
+416 AARTALGAVAGIVL

-444 MAVSILGVCCALF
+444 LAVSILGVCCSLF

-471 TGSVAGVAISL
+471 IGSVAGVAISL
-482 LYSFAILPRV
+482 VYSFVILPRV

-586 VRRRALGGGSNEAL
+586 VRRRALGGGPDEAH

-615 LRLSGTSHP
+615 LRLSGKPHP
-624 DVLDDTLHHLRVGHA
+624 DVLDDTLYHLRVGHA
-639 AGRLSQA
+639 AGRLYQA
-646 IRHLDGNDGGI
+646 IRHVDVNDGRIGY
-657 AHDGFELLTAIALRF
+657 DGFELLTAIALRF

-677 AGPSDALA
+677 MGPSDAIA
-685 LRRRIEA
+685 LHRRIGT
-692 LTARVADA
+692 LMARVAESST
-700 PIADRALLLDLLIDL
+700 ADRVELLDLLVDL
-715 RFALGPGG
+715 WFALGPCD
-723 AMTWENDR
+723 AVNWENGR

>member
-1 MRNAPI
+1 
-7 LSGMRTEQPSN
+7 MRTEHPSN
-18 RLFAITDFAIRIAAI
+18 RLVTATGIAIWIATI
-33 GRASSLQSRFPA
+33 GRACSRQSWPPA
-45 LRTDADALLF
+45 LRADADALLF
-55 SAKSFTAAMLA
+55 SVKSFAAAMLA
-66 YYIALRAG
+66 YYFALRVG
-74 VPKPSWAIVTVY
+74 LPKPSWAILTVY

-103 FAGTI
+103 FAGTVV
-108 IGAVATVAIIP
+108 GAVATVAIIP
-119 CFVNDPLVCSVVLA
+119 FFVNDPIVCSVVLA

-158 YTASLIGFPG
+158 YTASLIGFPS

-174 IFDTASVRVQEIS
+174 VFDTASVRVQEIS

-193 VLVHRFV
+193 ILVHRFI

-220 RRLAGDALHGSSGE
+220 RRLAGDALRGTSGQVT
-234 AIRRDRDRL
+234 RRDRDRL

-265 PSRQTL
+265 PSLETL

-276 RLARLLPLATEVGD
+276 RLARLLPLATEVDD
-290 RIHALRSGD
+290 RVHALRSGN
-299 HGLPDELAAL
+299 HTPPDELTALLGEVEHWFAAA
-309 MDEAGRW
+309 DAAGRD
-316 LVVADGAVRDAVAIR
+316 VVANR
-331 LVDRARTVRTGIAAQ
+331 LIDRAQTVRTRIAAD
-346 AVTVGDR
+346 AVTAGDR
-353 LAANLAG
+353 LAANLVG
-360 HLAEMFGLLHECDRL
+360 HLAEMICLLHDCDRL
-375 ERIIVRSGGRTA
+375 ERTIITA
-387 IAATRP
+387 QSSDT
-393 PDAASHRRAR
+393 ASHLRSR

-444 MAVSILGVCCALF
+444 LAVSILGVCCALF
-457 GNVDTPAPNVVKYM
+457 GNVDVPAPNVVKYM

-482 LYSFAILPRV
+482 VYSFVILPRV
-492 TDFAGLVAVLA
+492 TDFVGLVAVLA

-514 RPPTTYMALGITLTI
+514 RPPTTFMALGITLTI
-529 PILSGLGA
+529 PILSGLGT

-545 SLNSVIALFAAT
+545 SLNSVIALFGAI

-586 VRRRALGGGSNEAL
+586 VRQRALGGGPDEAR

-615 LRLSGTSHP
+615 LRLSGKSHP

-639 AGRLSQA
+639 ASRLYQA
-646 IRHLDGNDGGI
+646 IRQVDANDGGNNDGQI
-657 AHDGFELLTAIALRF
+657 GYDGFELLTAIALRF

-677 AGPSDALA
+677 AGPSDAIA
-685 LRRRIEA
+685 LQRRIGM
-692 LTARVADA
+692 LMTRVADSS
-700 PIADRALLLDLLIDL
+700 IKDRGLLLDLLIDL
-715 RFALGPGG
+715 RFALGPSG
-723 AMTWENDR
+723 ASNWESDR